1 MILSRLTCIYL
12 CTRQL
17 DQKVSKV
24 RENEILFIYELEG
37 IVVGEVASGQDL
49 DDQNEGKQ
57 GGGVD
62 EETTCSGDHL
72 KESMGSVENRT
83 FFGNTTSPSRA
94 DSDPISPPDPSP
106 SSMKRPPLPPVPLL
120 PLAMQAYSFGY
131 NKRGSSSI
139 IVSFIHRALDRTDTY
154 FLNPF
159 RCGIRVYVWL
169 S

>member
-1 MILSRLTCIYL
+1 MILSRLTCIYI

-37 IVVGEVASGQDL
+37 IAVGEVASGQDL
-49 DDQNEGKQ
+49 DDQNESKQ

-72 KESMGSVENRT
+72 KESIGSVENRASS
-83 FFGNTTSPSRA
+83 GNTTSPSRA
-94 DSDPISPPDPSP
+94 DSDLISPPDPP
-106 SSMKRPPLPPVPLL
+106 PPSMKRPPLPPIPLL
-120 PLAMQAYSFGY
+120 PLAMQAYAFGY

-139 IVSFIHRALDRTDTY
+139 IVSFIHRALNRTDTY

-159 RCGIRVYVWL
+159 R
-169 S
+169 

>member
-1 MILSRLTCIYL
+1 M
-12 CTRQL
+12 
-17 DQKVSKV
+17 
-24 RENEILFIYELEG
+24 
-37 IVVGEVASGQDL
+37 
-49 DDQNEGKQ
+49 
-57 GGGVD
+57 
-62 EETTCSGDHL
+62 

-159 RCGIRVYVWL
+159 RCGNRVYVWL
-169 S
+169 SYYHRINLLLFSVQSNLQIYLFGTPLR